1 MRIKTNRFLLIPL
14 GLLTILILAACAPAE
29 TAAPTTAPNQ
39 SNATLPTQEVQ
50 AMEETSMMEDNVETQ
65 TTMMDSEEFQTLA
78 NHMNATLAPMQTLA
92 TMMSD
97 TEQATALMA
106 YLDEMQQEMQTMLTE
121 PDPERLGAIMQETS
135 GLMDSFA
142 TMMASE
148 PWDNHT
154 EEALAQMEQLMLHM
168 GLMAQSMETISGD
181 TRFREQMTGYQQ
193 QFQEMMNGSAPS
205 AQEIDAMMDNF
216 GDMMDEMG
224 VMFTSSNGTS
234 GNQTMSGETSENTMM
249 DNSDQVGDSMGA
261 REDNEDMMG
270 GESMEGDMMD
280 ESPSTNNQDNRS
292 ASPSQD
298 PDNEMPG
305 NNGDMGGGMDGG

>member
-29 TAAPTTAPNQ
+29 TAAPTTTPNQ
-39 SNATLPTQEVQ
+39 SDATLPTQEIQ
-50 AMEETSMMEDNVETQ
+50 AMEETSMMEDNAESQ
-65 TTMMDSEEFQTLA
+65 NTMMDSEEFQTLA

-97 TEQATALMA
+97 TEQTTAFMA
-106 YLDEMQQEMQTMLTE
+106 ELDEMQQEMQTMLME
-121 PDPERLGAIMQETS
+121 PDPARLGDIMQETS

-154 EEALAQMEQLMLHM
+154 EEALVQMEQLMLHM
-168 GLMAQSMETISGD
+168 GLMAQSMEAISGD
-181 TRFREQMTGYQQ
+181 PRFREQMTGYQQ

-205 AQEIDAMMDNF
+205 AQELDAMMENF

-224 VMFTSSNGTS
+224 VMFTSDNGLS
-234 GNQTMSGETSENTMM
+234 GSQTMSGETPENSMM
-249 DNSDQVGDSMGA
+249 DNGDQVGDPMGT
-261 REDNEDMMG
+261 REDNEGMMAD
-270 GESMEGDMMD
+270 ETMEEDMMD
-280 ESPSTNNQDNRS
+280 ESPSSNHQNNQS
-292 ASPSQD
+292 ASPSKD
-298 PDNEMPG
+298 PDNDMPG
-305 NNGDMGGGMDGG
+305 NNGDMGGGMGGG